1 MFKVFGIIEISK
13 IVFFNFSSTER
24 IKQNQ
29 INLESFQKQLP
40 RKPFIDDEWK
50 ECYIL
55 QKVFGCIDHYQLLNE
70 YVLNIF
76 LQQP

>member
-40 RKPFIDDEWK
+40 RKPFIDDE
-50 ECYIL
+50 
-55 QKVFGCIDHYQLLNE
+55 
-70 YVLNIF
+70 
-76 LQQP
+76 